1 MPTMKLTDAFL
12 RKVERPEK
20 GVMRLWDT
28 EIGGFVAHVQK
39 TTTTLYYDRN
49 NQRHLIGRFPT
60 VTMPQAREA
69 ARELDYRLRRGFAK
83 HVTRSNPTLCELV
96 DQYVARPK
104 LRSEKWKI
112 FVRHAI
118 ENDLRWGKR
127 RVTAGSPQ
135 VPASLK
141 AQLKIGG
148 RLVLPVGAT
157 PQIQRLL
164 RVTRISETD
173 YRSETLADV
182 CFVPLL
188 GREGWPVK
196 GNGPVAAKGD
206 AGRDPPDGRG
216 TEAPDGAW
224 FTSRC

>member
-1 MPTMKLTDAFL
+1 MHRSLGWSDHAPYDAIVL
-12 RKVERPEK
+12 
-20 GVMRLWDT
+20 
-28 EIGGFVAHVQK
+28 
-39 TTTTLYYDRN
+39 
-49 NQRHLIGRFPT
+49 
-60 VTMPQAREA
+60 
-69 ARELDYRLRRGFAK
+69 
-83 HVTRSNPTLCELV
+83 
-96 DQYVARPK
+96 
-104 LRSEKWKI
+104 
-112 FVRHAI
+112 
-118 ENDLRWGKR
+118 
-127 RVTAGSPQ
+127 TAGSPQ

>member
-96 DQYVARPK
+96 DRYVARPK
-104 LRSEKWKI
+104 LRSEKWKNWLI
-112 FVRHAI
+112 SQ
-118 ENDLRWGKR
+118 ND
-127 RVTAGSPQ
+127 
-135 VPASLK
+135 
-141 AQLKIGG
+141 
-148 RLVLPVGAT
+148 
-157 PQIQRLL
+157 
-164 RVTRISETD
+164 
-173 YRSETLADV
+173 
-182 CFVPLL
+182 
-188 GREGWPVK
+188 
-196 GNGPVAAKGD
+196 
-206 AGRDPPDGRG
+206 
-216 TEAPDGAW
+216 
-224 FTSRC
+224 